1 MLNRTNVALS
11 ILVLVSLVTLG
22 LVTYESIHGD
32 PIPATVQ
39 TLLGVVL
46 GFLGNNL
53 ASAQGAEQAMASPP
67 SAPSPTSAAPVTP
80 TP

>member
-1 MLNRTNVALS
+1 MKSLNRTTVALGL
-11 ILVLVSLVTLG
+11 LVLIAVVSLG
-22 LVTYESIHGD
+22 LVTYETIHGD
-32 PIPATVQ
+32 PTPATVQ

-53 ASAQGAEQAMASPP
+53 ASAQGAEQALSTPP
-67 SAPSPTSAAPVTP
+67 P